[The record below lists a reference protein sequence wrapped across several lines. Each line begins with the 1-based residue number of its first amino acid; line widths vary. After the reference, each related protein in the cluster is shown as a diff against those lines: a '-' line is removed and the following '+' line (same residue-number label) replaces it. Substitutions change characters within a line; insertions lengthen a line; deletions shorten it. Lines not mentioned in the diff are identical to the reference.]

1 MSATDLFRSTFDR
14 PPDGVFSAPGR
25 VNLIGEHTDY
35 NGGLVLPFAI
45 DARATLAAAR
55 GTDGCVRVVSAQ
67 RPGAATTIALD
78 DIEPGAP
85 QAAGWPGY
93 LLGVLWSLR
102 RAGYPIEPILLALD
116 SQVPAGAG
124 LSSSAAVEC
133 ATALAAATLSDHVL
147 DPLQL
152 ARIAQHAE
160 NEFVGVPC
168 GPMDQTASAAC
179 REGSVLLFDTRSL
192 TVENLPFDPAARDL
206 AVLVIDTRVAHSLA
220 DGEYAKRRASCELA
234 ARILGVATLRE
245 VTIDDLPAA
254 LDRLPDDEPRRR
266 VRHVVT
272 ENDRVTRTVDLL
284 RRDRITDIGGLLTD
298 SHRSLRDDYD
308 VSCPELDLAVDAALA
323 AGALGARMT
332 GGGFGG
338 SVIALLPTV
347 RLDAV
352 RDAVTTAFAE
362 RELTSPVLRP
372 VAPAQG
378 ARRES

>member
-1 MSATDLFRSTFDR
+1 MSATDLFRSTFGR
-14 PPDGVFSAPGR
+14 SPDGLFSAPGR

-55 GTDGCVRVVSAQ
+55 STDVVGVVSAQ
-67 RPGAATTIALD
+67 RPGAVTTIALD

-102 RAGYPIEPILLALD
+102 RAGYSVDPVVLALD

-133 ATALAAATLSDHVL
+133 AAALAAATLSGHAL
-147 DPLQL
+147 DPLQI

-179 REGSVLLFDTRSL
+179 QQGSVLLFDTRSGA
-192 TVENLPFDPAARDL
+192 VENIPFDPAAHGM
-206 AVLVIDTRVAHSLA
+206 AVLVIDTRVAHSLG
-220 DGEYAKRRASCELA
+220 DGEYAKRRATCELA
-234 ARILGVATLRE
+234 AQILGVAALRD
-245 VTIDDLPAA
+245 VAVDDLPAA
-254 LDRLPDDEPRRR
+254 LDKLPDDEPRRR

-272 ENDRVTRTVDLL
+272 ENDRVTRTVELL
-284 RRDRITDIGGLLTD
+284 RRDRITDIGDLLTD

-338 SVIALLPTV
+338 SVIALLPTD
-347 RLDAV
+347 RIDAV
-352 RDAVTTAFAE
+352 NGAVTAAFAE
-362 RELTSPVLRP
+362 AGFTAPVLRP